1 MGLKET
7 ATVITDRLTRWWNY
21 CAYGVWS
28 DTRTGWRVTIIKTL
42 NLSVRSFLSKDVQTA
57 ACGMAFRTLLATIP
71 ALALIFAVGRGFG
84 LVPVLQDALLNM
96 FPAQR
101 TAISESFVFVDSY
114 LSKSSEGLFVGV
126 GILVLLWTLVSLMS
140 SVESAFNKIWGIKH
154 GRTLW
159 RQITDYTAMFLILPV
174 LMVASTGISVVMS
187 STLQNLLP
195 MDFVTPLAES
205 LLDLSAVVLTWLTFA
220 GAYKLVPNTKV
231 NFGNALIAGILA
243 GTAYEIL
250 QWLFVSGQLYVSKYN
265 AIYGSVAF
273 LPLLMIWMQLVW
285 VITLAGAV
293 ICFSS
298 QNIFRY
304 SFSDQISEISPDYRT
319 KVMLAVLAVIV
330 QDYDAGRTPRDDQK
344 IALDYKFPLSL
355 VSEITDRLVRA
366 NIIYK
371 ALIDGDNK
379 GQTGFVPAVEPE
391 KITVGFTMRRLEQ
404 LGSSDF
410 IPDFGNEFATVVETV
425 DTIKD
430 KQYDETDKIHLTN
443 LTINKQ

>member
-1 MGLKET
+1 MGIKET
-7 ATVITDRLTRWWNY
+7 SNVIARRLTRWWVY
-21 CAYGVWS
+21 CSQGVWT
-28 DTRTGWRVTIIKTL
+28 DTRTGWRVTVIKTL

-71 ALALIFAVGRGFG
+71 ALALIFAIGRGFG
-84 LVPVLQDALLNM
+84 LVPVLQDALLRM

-114 LSKSSEGLFVGV
+114 LSRSSEGVFLGV
-126 GILVLLWTLVSLMS
+126 GILVLLWTLVSLVA
-140 SVESAFNKIWGIKH
+140 SVENEFNKIWGIKH

-159 RQITDYTAMFLILPV
+159 RQVTDYTAMFLILPV
-174 LMVASTGISVVMS
+174 LLVASTGISVVMS
-187 STLQNLLP
+187 STLQSFLP
-195 MDFVTPLAES
+195 MEFVTPLAES
-205 LLDLSAVVLTWLTFA
+205 LLDISAVVLTWLTFA
-220 GAYKLVPNTKV
+220 GVYKLVPNTKV
-231 NFGNALIAGILA
+231 RFGNALIAGILA

-319 KVMLAVLAVIV
+319 KVTLSVLAVIV
-330 QDYDAGRTPRDDQK
+330 QDYVAGREPRDDYR
-344 IALDYKFPLSL
+344 IALDYKFPLTL
-355 VSEITDRLVRA
+355 VTGITDRLTRA

-371 ALIDGDNK
+371 ALLDGGK
-379 GQTGFVPAVEPE
+379 ESRTGFVPAVEPE
-391 KITVGFTMRRLEQ
+391 KITVGFTMERLRQ

-410 IPDFGNEFATVVETV
+410 IADFSKEFGTVIETV
-425 DTIKD
+425 DNINSR
-430 KQYDETDKIHLTN
+430 QHAETDKILLTN